1 MYCLFNNGKMDSLRS
16 LGFLFIYLFELQG
29 KLFSH
34 VNILIAVINWV
45 NMAVHFLF
53 RTVGMQL
60 GINIEKGNCI
70 YTHIYIYK

>member
-1 MYCLFNNGKMDSLRS
+1 MDSLRS

-34 VNILIAVINWV
+34 VNVLIAIINWV
-45 NMAVHFLF
+45 NMVVHFLF

-60 GINIEKGNCI
+60 GINIEKGNCV
-70 YTHIYIYK
+70 YAHIYIYK

>member
-1 MYCLFNNGKMDSLRS
+1 MDSLRS

-34 VNILIAVINWV
+34 VNILIAIINWV

>member
-1 MYCLFNNGKMDSLRS
+1 MDSLRS

>member
-1 MYCLFNNGKMDSLRS
+1 MDSLRS

-34 VNILIAVINWV
+34 VNILIAIINWV
-45 NMAVHFLF
+45 NMVVHFLF